1 MAEVIIKWC
10 PNMPRTYTPAYPS
23 STTDP
28 TTETHTCFAKC
39 IESLCAAYKNGEC
52 KMFNT
57 SVYLPVK
64 NRE

>member
-1 MAEVIIKWC
+1 MAEVVIKWC
-10 PNMPRTYTPAYPS
+10 PNLPRTYTPACAS
-23 STTDP
+23 DSN
-28 TTETHTCFAKC
+28 ETHTCFAKC